1 MKVRDLIEQL
11 SKLNQDT
18 DIWVMYDY
26 CYALDVDVEVA
37 TAEEVE
43 YVSKHKI
50 KEGDYIIKANS

>member
-26 CYALDVDVEVA
+26 CYALDVDVDVA
-37 TAEEVE
+37 TADEVE
-43 YVSKHKI
+43 YVHKHKI
-50 KEGDYIIKANS
+50 KEGDYVIKANS